1 MSVSRMPNHNEV
13 RANPGSAHTVAP
25 ANRRSTM
32 FLYPTRSA
40 SRGRRRTLCVGL
52 GVAAIVGAGVLVP
65 GAANAAPSAPPATA
79 IVKGDLMN
87 YAVNVSK
94 SNRGQTKKVER
105 AIVAAGGSVVESYAE
120 IGVVIAQSDNV
131 AFAATLRGDRAVESV
146 GATRTA
152 PVAATDPTYGVS
164 DPLAKGESGNSARA
178 QRVAKDQGVEAGLAV
193 APDPSET
200 RQWDMKAIGADLAH
214 EITDG
219 SPDVLVAVLDSGIEA
234 THPDLA
240 ANIDQA
246 ASASCLSG
254 VADTAYASWQ
264 PTTSSHGTHVAGTIA
279 AARNGVGIVGVAPGV
294 RMSAVKV
301 VSDDGFIYPESAIC
315 GFMHAT
321 RTGADITNN
330 SYYID
335 PWQFWCDSDADQLA
349 VKTAVDRAVQYSQ
362 SRGVLNVAAAGNS
375 ALDLA
380 NKTEDDSSP
389 NDTVPVVRAIDAGC
403 EDIPAELD
411 GVVTV
416 SSTTSTG
423 ALSGFSNYG
432 LGVIDIAAPG
442 SAILS
447 TVLNGGY
454 GTSSGTS
461 MASPHVAGVAALA
474 KSTHP
479 GVEGLALA
487 DLLYAQA
494 NDFPCPVASTTCT
507 GAANENAFFGE
518 GLVDALEA
526 VQ

>member
-1 MSVSRMPNHNEV
+1 
-13 RANPGSAHTVAP
+13 
-25 ANRRSTM
+25 M

-52 GVAAIVGAGVLVP
+52 GVATIVGVGVLVP
-65 GAANAAPSAPPATA
+65 GAANAASTAPPAAA
-79 IVKGDLMN
+79 IVQGDLMN

-94 SNRGQTKKVER
+94 ANRGQTKKVER
-105 AIVAAGGSVVESYAE
+105 AIIAAGGTVVESYAE

-131 AFAATLRGDRAVESV
+131 AFAPTLRAEKAVESV

-164 DPLAKGESGNSARA
+164 DPLAKGESGSNRS
-178 QRVAKDQGVEAGLAV
+178 RVERTAKDQGVEAAV
-193 APDPSET
+193 AVVPDPSEAS
-200 RQWDMKAIGADLAH
+200 QWDMKAIGADLAH

-219 SPDVLVAVLDSGIEA
+219 SRDVLVAVLDSGIEA

-240 ANIDQA
+240 ANVDQA

-254 VADTAYASWQ
+254 VADSSYASWQ

-321 RTGADITNN
+321 RTGAHITNN

-335 PWQFWCDSDADQLA
+335 PWQFWCDDDADQLA

-389 NDTVPVVRAIDAGC
+389 NDTVPVVRPIDAGC

-423 ALSGFSNYG
+423 ALSRFSNYG

-442 SAILS
+442 SSILS
-447 TVLNGGY
+447 TVLDGGY

-461 MASPHVAGVAALA
+461 MASPHVAGVAALI
-474 KSTHP
+474 KSTNP
-479 GVEGLALA
+479 GVSGRSLA
-487 DLLYAQA
+487 DVLYAQA
-494 NDFPCPVASTTCT
+494 NDVPCPAGSVACT
-507 GAANENAFFGE
+507 GSPTENAFFGE

-526 VQ
+526 VR

>member
-1 MSVSRMPNHNEV
+1 
-13 RANPGSAHTVAP
+13 
-25 ANRRSTM
+25 M
-32 FLYPTRSA
+32 FLYPNGPAAHT
-40 SRGRRRTLCVGL
+40 RRRTAGVGL
-52 GVAAIVGAGVLVP
+52 GVAAIVGLGVLAP
-65 GAANAAPSAPPATA
+65 GAADAAPVAKPPAPVA
-79 IVKGDLMN
+79 IVHGDLMN

-94 SNRGQTKKVER
+94 SNRGQTMKVER
-105 AIVAAGGSVVESYAE
+105 AIEAAGGSVIESYAE

-131 AFAATLRGDRAVESV
+131 AFSTTLRAEKGIDSV

-152 PVAATDPTYGVS
+152 PVATTDPTYGVS
-164 DPLAKGESGNSARA
+164 DPLGKGKGEGKGKDARSGRD
-178 QRVAKDQGVEAGLAV
+178 AKNQGVEATV
-193 APDPSET
+193 APVADPAEAN
-200 RQWDMKAIGADLAH
+200 QWDMKAIGADLAH
-214 EITDG
+214 AVTDG
-219 SPDVLVAVLDSGIEA
+219 SRDVLVAVLDSGIEA

-240 ANIDQA
+240 ANVDAA

-254 VADTAYASWQ
+254 VADSTYASWQ
-264 PTTSSHGTHVAGTIA
+264 PTTSLHGTHVAGTIA
-279 AARNGVGIVGVAPGV
+279 AARNGVGIVGVAPNV
-294 RMSAVKV
+294 RLSSVKV

-321 RTGADITNN
+321 ATGAAVTNN

-335 PWQFWCDSDADQLA
+335 PWQFWCDDDADQVA

-375 ALDLA
+375 NVDLA
-380 NKTEDDSSP
+380 NKTVDASSP

-423 ALSGFSNYG
+423 ARSSFSNYG
-432 LGVIDIAAPG
+432 LGVIDVAAPG

-454 GTSSGTS
+454 GTLSGTS
-461 MASPHVAGVAALA
+461 MASPHVAGVAALL

-479 GVEGLALA
+479 RVSGLALG

-494 NDFPCPVASTTCT
+494 NDVPCPAGATTCVGT
-507 GAANENAFFGE
+507 PADNGFFGE